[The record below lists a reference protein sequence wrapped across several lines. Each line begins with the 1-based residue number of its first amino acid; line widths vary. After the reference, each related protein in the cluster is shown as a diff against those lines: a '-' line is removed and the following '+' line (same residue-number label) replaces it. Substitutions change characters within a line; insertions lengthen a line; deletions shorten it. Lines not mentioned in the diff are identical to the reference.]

1 MKEIKIFIDSS
12 VDKNEFEL
20 EREKLGSFIN
30 GLNRKYIKQGIFID
44 LYDCETVSNQ
54 MRAEGSQKQHD
65 DYIENEA
72 DATFFM
78 FFKKAGEFTLHELQI
93 ARDALVNQKRPDIF
107 TYFKVV
113 GDDIEQTDQ
122 IKKAVDIIAN
132 SYGHYFSKFTD
143 VDTIKLGMLQY
154 IADKLN
160 DGSSVTIYDGEF
172 YVNDTKIDGIELD
185 NIFAYQN
192 NSEYKRLKEKLSEL
206 DDKINEAIKNKQ
218 FKDIET
224 FTQQKET
231 AEKVFAKLESD
242 ILNMIIN
249 MQKEMQ
255 KGNINPVRMQAYQ
268 LLEMGKIKEA
278 QKLIP
283 IGILKARSE
292 NLLLKNQ
299 IQQQDNK
306 DLVENA
312 KVRIETLKLDVS
324 NSDRFNMMAD
334 TYESII
340 ENAFLCYDD
349 VFIYDYCSFLDKQN
363 NSPKAYEVGK
373 KLEGLYLLN
382 ENKFEKSDFA
392 SLYNLLGIICGNLS
406 LHKKQENYFKKSIT
420 INEQLVKIDLI
431 GFDTYKANLAC
442 DYDIAGC
449 FYDTQ
454 GNTEQALYYLVRA
467 IKIREQLAKENPK
480 KYNQNLATSYN
491 NAGVCYKNQG
501 DFKHAE
507 HYYTKA
513 IDIDERLSE
522 ENPKKYNQN
531 LATSYNNAGNF
542 YSDHGN
548 IKQAEFYYI
557 KAIEIREKLAKDNP
571 ERYNA
576 DLADSYNNA
585 GNFYYKQGN
594 NQVANYYY
602 SKALVLFEQFAEKSC
617 LAIIYNNLAV
627 FYKEQGKTIKA
638 EHYLIKAIEIREQLA
653 KDNPEKYNSGL
664 ATSYNNA
671 GNFYSAQD
679 DVKKAECY
687 YIKVIKIRKQLVKYN
702 PERYNADL
710 ADSYYSYGFFTD
722 NEEYF
727 DKALTLAKTQPDNP
741 YCRRIISTLE
751 N

>member
-1 MKEIKIFIDSS
+1 
-12 VDKNEFEL
+12 
-20 EREKLGSFIN
+20 
-30 GLNRKYIKQGIFID
+30 
-44 LYDCETVSNQ
+44 
-54 MRAEGSQKQHD
+54 
-65 DYIENEA
+65 
-72 DATFFM
+72 
-78 FFKKAGEFTLHELQI
+78 
-93 ARDALVNQKRPDIF
+93 
-107 TYFKVV
+107 
-113 GDDIEQTDQ
+113 
-122 IKKAVDIIAN
+122 
-132 SYGHYFSKFTD
+132 
-143 VDTIKLGMLQY
+143 MLQY

-406 LHKKQENYFKKSIT
+406 LHKKQENYFKKSIM

-480 KYNQNLATSYN
+480 KYNQNLAT
-491 NAGVCYKNQG
+491 
-501 DFKHAE
+501 
-507 HYYTKA
+507 
-513 IDIDERLSE
+513 
-522 ENPKKYNQN
+522 
-531 LATSYNNAGNF
+531 
-542 YSDHGN
+542 
-548 IKQAEFYYI
+548 
-557 KAIEIREKLAKDNP
+557 
-571 ERYNA
+571 
-576 DLADSYNNA
+576 SYNNA

-687 YIKVIKIRKQLVKYN
+687 YIKAIKIRKQLVKYN

-741 YCRRIISTLE
+741 YCRQIISTLE

>member
-1 MKEIKIFIDSS
+1 MSLNLKE
-12 VDKNEFEL
+12 KNW
-20 EREKLGSFIN
+20 GSFIN

-78 FFKKAGEFTLHELQI
+78 FFKKSGEFTLHELQF

-406 LHKKQENYFKKSIT
+406 LHKKQENYFKKSIM

-480 KYNQNLATSYN
+480 KYNQNLAT
-491 NAGVCYKNQG
+491 
-501 DFKHAE
+501 
-507 HYYTKA
+507 
-513 IDIDERLSE
+513 
-522 ENPKKYNQN
+522 
-531 LATSYNNAGNF
+531 
-542 YSDHGN
+542 
-548 IKQAEFYYI
+548 
-557 KAIEIREKLAKDNP
+557 
-571 ERYNA
+571 
-576 DLADSYNNA
+576 SYNNA

-687 YIKVIKIRKQLVKYN
+687 YIKAIKIRKQLVKYN

-741 YCRRIISTLE
+741 YCRQIISTLE

>member
-1 MKEIKIFIDSS
+1 M
-12 VDKNEFEL
+12 
-20 EREKLGSFIN
+20 
-30 GLNRKYIKQGIFID
+30 
-44 LYDCETVSNQ
+44 YDCETVSNQ

-107 TYFKVV
+107 TYFKVA

-406 LHKKQENYFKKSIT
+406 LHKKQENYFKKSIM

-480 KYNQNLATSYN
+480 KYNQNLAT
-491 NAGVCYKNQG
+491 
-501 DFKHAE
+501 
-507 HYYTKA
+507 
-513 IDIDERLSE
+513 
-522 ENPKKYNQN
+522 
-531 LATSYNNAGNF
+531 
-542 YSDHGN
+542 
-548 IKQAEFYYI
+548 
-557 KAIEIREKLAKDNP
+557 
-571 ERYNA
+571 
-576 DLADSYNNA
+576 SYNNA